1 MTSCPDLEA
10 AILTTWEHRPELKGN
25 ALGTA
30 RAVLAWLELPAT
42 RLHTLRRLASRLAT
56 GGQSGQNRELMFD
69 VGAEDAQGASEMS
82 DESKG
87 PDHGRGYGTP
97 HMTRR
102 RAATAQSPASL
113 VGRDCEV
120 RSSGGSITRGE
131 LVAVRDGWATLEL
144 HTGRTAVIR
153 LASVVAIVAESGSA
167 SVAKAGE
174 LEEDQ

>member
-1 MTSCPDLEA
+1 MTSYPSFEA
-10 AILTTWEHRPELKGN
+10 AIRATWTARPELESN

-30 RAVLAWLELPAT
+30 KAVVAWLGLPES
-42 RLHTLRRLASRLAT
+42 RLHTVRRLAGQLAT
-56 GGQSGQNRELMFD
+56 SGRNPQPILE
-69 VGAEDAQGASEMS
+69 VWAEDAQGASEMS